1 MTTLREDL
9 RLAFRRLR
17 HEPGFTV
24 VAVLTLA
31 LGLGANIAVF
41 TLIHGLLM
49 RSLPV
54 ERPEE
59 LFRLGDNNNCC
70 VNSGLQTSYSL
81 FSTKLFQHLRE
92 STASEFSE
100 ITGFQA
106 TTQALGVRRVGAAGT
121 ESYPGQYVTATY
133 FQTFGVKPAAG
144 RLFVPDDDRPDA
156 APVAVMSHQT
166 WTRTYGQDP
175 TVVNAPVVING
186 TPMTIVGVAA
196 ADFFGDAIRA
206 NPPGIWL
213 PLGQEP
219 AMRGPA
225 SLLERADSDWL
236 YVIGR
241 LRPGSNPERLAS
253 VATSALQRWL
263 SAQSFVSE
271 ANRPTIPDR
280 RIAVTPAGGGVALLK
295 YQFGLSLNILF
306 ATSALVLLIAAANL
320 ANLLLA
326 RADRGQAALRAA
338 LGASPGR
345 IVRQAMTEGVLIA
358 LVGGVVAIAVASA
371 SARAL
376 VAIAF
381 QGVAFIP
388 FDAAPSTTVLL
399 FAGGLAVVTGA
410 LFTAAPAWAM
420 SRTAPLEA
428 LSGVGRSG
436 HHRSFVPRR
445 SLVVAQVALSLVL
458 LVGAGLLATSLSN
471 LERQPL
477 GFDPAD
483 RTIVFV
489 NPPPISDEP
498 DRLRQFYTTIVET
511 LRRVPGVTDA
521 TYALYTPMEGNNW
534 SSSMSLAGRTDPIPE
549 SPSWN
554 RVGPRYFETIGTK
567 AVRGRLLAETDTP
580 ASARVAV
587 VNETFRRRYLD
598 KVEPIGQR
606 VGIGDASHAN
616 DYQIV
621 GVVEDVKY
629 TQPTAATRAMVFLPA
644 FQTVDYATPGERSM
658 QARSTLMRSIVVRTA
673 PGSGTLEGP
682 IRRALAEADPNL
694 VVTRVIAHG
703 TQVALN
709 YRIQRLMAALTS
721 VYGLLALG
729 LAALGLYGV
738 TSYGVVQRTREIGVR
753 MALGADRGRIIRTVL
768 TGPVRQT
775 LLGLAIGLP
784 IVYGATRLI
793 GAQLYQVGQ
802 TDPTILTGSAL
813 VLMIAAII
821 AAVLPA
827 LRAAAIEPTRALR
840 GE

>member
-1 MTTLREDL
+1 MTDL
-9 RLAFRRLR
+9 RLALRRLR

-70 VNSGLQTSYSL
+70 VNSGLQGSYSL
-81 FSTKLFQHLRE
+81 FSTKLYLHLRE
-92 STASEFSE
+92 STTSEFSD
-100 ITGFQA
+100 IAGFQA
-106 TTQALGVRRVGAAGT
+106 TTLAVGARRVGAGGT

-133 FQTFGVKPAAG
+133 FQMFGVKPAAG
-144 RLFVPDDDRPDA
+144 RLFVPDDDRPEA

-175 TVVNAPVVING
+175 TIVNAPLVING
-186 TPMTIVGVAA
+186 RPVTIVGIAA
-196 ADFFGDAIRA
+196 ADFFGDAVRA

-219 AMRGPA
+219 AMRGA
-225 SLLERADSDWL
+225 TSLLERVDSDWL
-236 YVIGR
+236 YAIGR
-241 LRPGSNPERLAS
+241 LRPESNPDRLAS
-253 VATSALQRWL
+253 VATAALQRWL
-263 SAQSFVSE
+263 AAQSFVSE
-271 ANRPTIPDR
+271 ANRPRIPEQ
-280 RIAVTPAGGGVALLK
+280 RIVVAPAGGGVALLK
-295 YQFGLSLNILF
+295 YQFGRSLNILF
-306 ATSALVLLIAAANL
+306 ATSALVLLIASANL

-358 LVGGVVAIAVASA
+358 LVGGVVAIFVASA
-371 SARAL
+371 SARGL

-388 FDAAPSTTVLL
+388 FDAAPSAMVLA
-399 FAGGLAVVTGA
+399 FAALLAVVTGA

-436 HHRSFVPRR
+436 HQRSFVPRR
-445 SLVVAQVALSLVL
+445 SLVVIQVALSLVL
-458 LVGAGLLATSLSN
+458 LIGAGLLATSLSN

-477 GFDPAD
+477 GFDPAN
-483 RTIVFV
+483 RTIVMID
-489 NPPPISDEP
+489 PPPLAGEP
-498 DRLRQFYTTIVET
+498 DRLKQFYVAVRDG
-511 LRRVPGVTDA
+511 LRRVPGVIDA
-521 TYALYTPMEGNNW
+521 TYALYSPMQGDNW
-534 SSSMSLAGRTDPIPE
+534 SSNISIAGRTEPIPE
-549 SPSWN
+549 GVTWN
-554 RVGPRYFETIGTK
+554 RVGPRYFDTIGTK
-567 AVRGRLLAETDTP
+567 AVRGRLLLETDTP
-580 ASARVAV
+580 TSARVAV
-587 VNETFRRRYLD
+587 VNEAFRRRYLD

-606 VGIGDASHAN
+606 LGIGDASHAN
-616 DYQIV
+616 DYEIV

-629 TQPTAATRAMVFLPA
+629 TRPTDPTRAMIFMPA
-644 FQTVDYATPGERSM
+644 FQNVDYATPGERAVH
-658 QARSTLMRSIVVRTA
+658 ARSALMRALIVRTA
-673 PGSGTLEGP
+673 AGSGTLEGQ
-682 IRRALAEADPNL
+682 IRKALAEVDPNL
-694 VVTRVIAHG
+694 AVTRVMPHV

-709 YRIQRLMAALTS
+709 FRIQRLMAALTS

-738 TSYGVVQRTREIGVR
+738 TSYGVTQRTREIGVR
-753 MALGADRGRIIRTVL
+753 MALGADRRRIVRTVL
-768 TGPVRQT
+768 SGPVRQT
-775 LLGLAIGLP
+775 LLGLGIGFPLA
-784 IVYGATRLI
+784 YGATRLVST
-793 GAQLYQVGQ
+793 QLYEVRQQ
-802 TDPTILTGSAL
+802 DPRILAGAAVVL
-813 VLMIAAII
+813 VVAAVV